1 MTVYITTFVDGEN
14 GNKTYSIGAFSSLQK
29 ALDAF
34 DYFMSGYHLALVDRF
49 DSSILTTRTYIDKED
64 TDITYHFEIRKALVD
79 TII

>member
-14 GNKTYSIGAFSSLQK
+14 GKTYTIGAFSTLQK
-29 ALDAF
+29 AFDAF
-34 DYFMSGYHLALVDRF
+34 DYFMSDYHLVLVDRF

-64 TDITYHFEIRKALVD
+64 TDITYHFEVRKALVD

>member
-14 GNKTYSIGAFSSLQK
+14 DKTYTIGAFSTLQK

-34 DYFMSGYHLALVDRF
+34 DYFMNDYRLALIDKF

-64 TDITYHFEIRKALVD
+64 TDITYHFEVRKALVD

>member
-1 MTVYITTFVDGEN
+1 MTVYITMFVDCEN
-14 GNKTYSIGAFSSLQK
+14 GKTYTIGAFSTLQK

-34 DYFMSGYHLALVDRF
+34 NYFMSDYRLALIDKF

-64 TDITYHFEIRKALVD
+64 TDITYHFEVRKALVD